1 MPRKKT
7 KHKGGPGKAYRNGIT
22 ILQLFDMFPDEAAA
36 RQWFESVRWAGGRV
50 CGYCQSENTRVVEN
64 EKPMPYWCS
73 DCRKYFSVKTG
84 TPMHGSNLPLRKWV
98 IALYLMTT
106 NLKGVSSMKMHRELG
121 ITQKTAW
128 YMIHRIRE
136 GWNMPVTDLTGPV
149 EVDETY
155 IGGKEKNK
163 HASKKIPGATG
174 TLGKTAV
181 VGMKDRETNT
191 ITAQPVKN
199 TDRATLQTFVKENV
213 TGDARIYTD
222 EHSGYEGLLNH
233 EVVKHSAKE
242 YVKGQAH
249 TQGIESFWA
258 MLKRGYMGTYHKMSL
273 KHLHRYVNEFA
284 GRHNVREYD
293 TLAQMSLL
301 AFGMDRKR
309 LRYQD
314 LTAK

>member
-1 MPRKKT
+1 
-7 KHKGGPGKAYRNGIT
+7 
-22 ILQLFDMFPDEAAA
+22 
-36 RQWFESVRWAGGRV
+36 
-50 CGYCQSENTRVVEN
+50 
-64 EKPMPYWCS
+64 
-73 DCRKYFSVKTG
+73 
-84 TPMHGSNLPLRKWV
+84 
-98 IALYLMTT
+98 
-106 NLKGVSSMKMHRELG
+106 
-121 ITQKTAW
+121 
-128 YMIHRIRE
+128 
-136 GWNMPVTDLTGPV
+136 MPVTDLTGPV

-301 AFGMDRKR
+301 AFGMDGKR